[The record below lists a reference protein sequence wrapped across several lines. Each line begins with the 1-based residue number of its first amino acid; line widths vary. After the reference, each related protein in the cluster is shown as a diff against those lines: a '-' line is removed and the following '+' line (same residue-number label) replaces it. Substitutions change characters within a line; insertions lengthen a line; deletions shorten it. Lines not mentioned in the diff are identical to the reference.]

1 MILDLIDQSIKLIQ
15 WIFFLIFSSNLIRTH
30 IEFLRFNTFITL
42 HKVHFEYHSMI
53 LDFNSGAI
61 IIKIGRLGLDTLKN
75 TSFAKNSGVIGTPE
89 FMISEIYPNQNYES
103 IEF

>member
-1 MILDLIDQSIKLIQ
+1 
-15 WIFFLIFSSNLIRTH
+15 
-30 IEFLRFNTFITL
+30 
-42 HKVHFEYHSMI
+42 MI

-89 FMISEIYPNQNYES
+89 FMIFEIYPKQNYES